1 MVSHDDGPLALS
13 RRRLSDAVHAFAD
26 PLPIF
31 EAGTYRTIPPVYVRL
46 RGALRGA
53 TARLGRMVPSSR
65 PPCHTRV
72 LSLLVDIDQ
81 AAAEWEPDQP
91 DTVARLR
98 AAAERDRRPQD
109 CSLLDA
115 YTACVE
121 GWTLEA
127 VEVLGDN
134 PPEVALR
141 LPCPSCG
148 KRFVYRLS
156 AGENVRTA
164 ALRVSE
170 AGARCLA
177 CRASWEPGQLEFL
190 AKLLGLPALPA

>member
-1 MVSHDDGPLALS
+1 MAATAEPLVLS
-13 RRRLSDAVHAFAD
+13 RRRFGRAVAALAE
-26 PLPIF
+26 PLPIWDGG
-31 EAGTYRTIPPVYVRL
+31 AARLLPPVYSRL

-53 TARLGRMVPSSR
+53 TAQFGRRMPASR

-72 LSLLVDIDQ
+72 LSLLIEIDQ
-81 AAAEWEPDQP
+81 AAAEWEPEQP
-91 DTVARLR
+91 DTLARLR

-109 CSLLDA
+109 CELIDGM
-115 YTACVE
+115 TARVE
-121 GWTLEA
+121 GWTLKA
-127 VEVLGDN
+127 VEVLGDK

-141 LPCPSCG
+141 LPCPRCD

-156 AGENVRTA
+156 AGENVRSA

-177 CRASWEPGQLEFL
+177 CRATWEPAKLEFL

>member
-1 MVSHDDGPLALS
+1 MASHDDGPLALS
-13 RRRLSDAVHAFAD
+13 RRKFGRAVAALAE
-26 PLPIF
+26 PLPIWDGG
-31 EAGTYRTIPPVYVRL
+31 AARLVPPVYSRL

-53 TARLGRMVPSSR
+53 TAQFGRRMPASR

-72 LSLLVDIDQ
+72 LSLLIEIDQ
-81 AAAEWEPDQP
+81 AAAEWEPEQP
-91 DTVARLR
+91 DTLARLR

-109 CSLLDA
+109 CELIDGM
-115 YTACVE
+115 TARVE

-127 VEVLGDN
+127 VEVLGET

-141 LPCPSCG
+141 LPCPRCD

-156 AGENVRTA
+156 AGENVRSA

-177 CRASWEPGQLEFL
+177 CRATWEPAKLEFL